1 MRFCY
6 ENYVFGFGQYWV
18 PIVTLP
24 RIFKTVDLAQFTLHG
39 VCAQQFCNDGFLKSD
54 FCFLR
59 CDLNENITDHDSAHD
74 HVQRIGGLTG
84 AADSKLPTLFN
95 D

>member
-1 MRFCY
+1 MRLCY
-6 ENYVFGFGQYWV
+6 ENCVFGFGQYWV

-24 RIFKTVDLAQFTLHG
+24 RIFKTVDLVQFTLHG
-39 VCAQQFCNDGFLKSD
+39 VCAQQFCNDGFFKSD

-59 CDLNENITDHDSAHD
+59 CVLNEKITDQDSAHNR
-74 HVQRIGGLTG
+74 VQRIGGLIG
-84 AADSKLPTLFN
+84 AADSKLPALFN